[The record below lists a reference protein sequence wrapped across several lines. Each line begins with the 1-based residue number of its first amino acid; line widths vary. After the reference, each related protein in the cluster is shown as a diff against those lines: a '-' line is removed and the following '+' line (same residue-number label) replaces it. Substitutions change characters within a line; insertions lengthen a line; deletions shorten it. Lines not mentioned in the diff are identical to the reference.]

1 MSSFLQNYQ
10 RQPKLFIDL
19 PSKGKF
25 YDDTVLENGQYVQIP
40 VFGMNAM
47 DEIMFKTP
55 DALFSGEA
63 TAQVIRSCIPTILDP
78 WQLVGYDIDFILIA
92 LRIATYGDGMSVNTL
107 CPHCSTDTESV
118 ISLSKLLDGFNNYE
132 TDFKFKVGE
141 LIFSLA
147 PITYKETTNFSI
159 EHYQYDRELYQVLS
173 LKDETEEEKD
183 KRAKSVYAKTAKLNL
198 RLAISHIES
207 VSNGHEEE
215 SDPNVISEFIN
226 NNDAEFFAKLREGIT
241 DLTSKWN
248 LPQFTIKCSNE
259 ECTKE
264 YKAAINVDYSNF
276 FGVSS
281 LRSRNLI

>member
-25 YDDTVLENGQYVQIP
+25 YDDTVLDNGQYVQMP

-63 TAQVIRSCIPTILDP
+63 TAQVIKSCIPTILDP
-78 WQLVGYDIDFILIA
+78 WKLVGYDIDFILIA
-92 LRIATYGDGMSVNTL
+92 LRIATYGDGMTATTM
-107 CPHCSTDTESV
+107 CPHCATETDSI

-132 TDFKFKVGE
+132 TEFKFNVND
-141 LIFSLA
+141 LTFSLA
-147 PITYKETTNFSI
+147 PITYKQTTEFSI
-159 EHYQYDRELYQVLS
+159 ENYQYDRELYQVLS
-173 LKDETEEEKD
+173 QKDVSEEDKD
-183 KRAKSVYAKTAKLNL
+183 NHAKTVYAKSAKLNL

-207 VSNGHEEE
+207 VSNGVEEE
-215 SDPNVISEFIN
+215 TDPITISEFIN
-226 NNDAEFFAKLREGIT
+226 NNDAEFFAKLRTSIT
-241 DLTSKWN
+241 DLTNRWN

-259 ECTKE
+259 ECAKE

-276 FGVSS
+276 FGVRS

>member
-1 MSSFLQNYQ
+1 MSSFLQEYQ

-19 PSKGKF
+19 PSGGKF
-25 YDDTVLENGQYVQIP
+25 YDDSVLEGGQHLQIP

-63 TAQVIRSCIPTILDP
+63 TAQVIKSCIPTILDP

-92 LRIATYGDGMSVNTL
+92 LRIATYGDAMEVSTT
-107 CPHCSTDTESV
+107 CPHCSTETESS
-118 ISLSKLLDGFNNYE
+118 ISLSKLLDGFNNYNTE
-132 TDFKFKVGE
+132 FQFNVDN

-147 PITYKETTNFSI
+147 PITYRETTNFSI
-159 EHYQYDRELYQVLS
+159 ENYQIDRELYQIVS
-173 LKDETEEEKD
+173 QDIDENEKD
-183 KRAKSVYAKTAKLNL
+183 KQAKTAYAKSATLNL
-198 RLAISHIES
+198 RLAIAHIEK
-207 VSNGHEEE
+207 VSNGQEEE
-215 SDPNVISEFIN
+215 TDPTIISEFIN
-226 NNDAEFFAKLREGIT
+226 NNDAEFFSKLRNGIT
-241 DLTSKWN
+241 DLTKRWN
-248 LPQFTIKCSNE
+248 LPQFDIVCSNE
-259 ECTKE
+259 DCAKE